1 MRVDDYAPIEDY
13 AVVGDGRCAALVAL
27 DGSVDW
33 LCVPDF
39 DSPSIFGRIL
49 DAKRGGFFSITPT
62 AQFEAERSYRP
73 GSNVLETTFRTA
85 DGVARVTDALTL
97 SDRSTLA
104 PLRELARRV
113 EVLAGEVELE
123 WRFEPR
129 PGYARS
135 APSLERRAGGYVCAS
150 GSTALS
156 LSAWDAGEIRS
167 AAGSAGARVRLRS
180 GERSV
185 LAMTVARHEPL
196 VFPSRGE
203 VETRLDH
210 TDTFWRRW
218 SERTRYDGPWL
229 EAVGRSALALKL
241 LVFAPS
247 GAVVAAPTTSLPE
260 RVGGE
265 RNWDYRYTWV
275 RDASYTL
282 VALRKLGH
290 EDEARAFFWW
300 LAHATALTHPRLQV
314 LYRLTGGVETRERTL
329 DHLDGYRGSSPVR
342 VGNDARSQTQLDVY
356 GAMLDAVWQSA
367 AADGAIEGVA
377 PRALAKIADWVA
389 DNWGKPDSGFWEVR
403 SEPAHFTQSKAMCWV
418 ALDRACR
425 LAERG
430 LIPDRTARWREAA
443 RAVAEFIETR
453 CWDDELG
460 SYVRAPGLRELDA
473 SLLTLSLFD
482 YPDPNGNRLSGTI
495 EAVERDLRKGP
506 YVWRYRRGDSREG
519 AFVACSFW
527 LAAALARTGRVA
539 DATTLVD
546 ELLGLANDVGLW
558 SEEAAP
564 DGSFL
569 GNFPQALSH
578 LAFVSAALAVQSA
591 ENSR

>member
-1 MRVDDYAPIEDY
+1 MRGADYIPIEDY
-13 AVVGDGRCAALVAL
+13 ALVGDGRCAALVAR

-49 DAKRGGFFSITPT
+49 DANRGGFFSITPT
-62 AQFEAERSYRP
+62 REFKAEQSYRA

-113 EVLAGEVELE
+113 EVLEGEVELE

-129 PGYARS
+129 PDYARS
-135 APSLERRAGGYVCAS
+135 TPSLERRGRSYVCAS
-150 GSTALS
+150 GTTALL
-156 LSAWDAGEIRS
+156 LSAWDAGEVQS
-167 AAGSAGARVRLRS
+167 ADGSVGARVRLRS
-180 GERSV
+180 GERSL
-185 LAMTVARHEPL
+185 LAMSFAHQEPL
-196 VFPSRGE
+196 VFPARGE
-203 VETRLDH
+203 VEARLDH
-210 TDTFWRRW
+210 TDAFWRRW
-218 SERTRYDGPWL
+218 SKRTRYDGPWQ
-229 EAVGRSALALKL
+229 EAVRRSALALKL

-260 RVGGE
+260 RVGGD

-282 VALRKLGH
+282 VALRTLGH
-290 EDEARAFFWW
+290 EDEADAFFWW

-314 LYRLTGGVETRERTL
+314 LYRLTGGVETRERGL

-342 VGNDARSQTQLDVY
+342 IGNDARAQTQLDVY

-367 AADGAIEGVA
+367 ATGGAIEGVA
-377 PRALAKIADWVA
+377 PRAVAKIADWVA
-389 DNWGKPDSGFWEVR
+389 DNWGLSDSGFWEVR
-403 SEPAHFTQSKAMCWV
+403 TEPAHFTQSKAMCWV

-430 LIPDRTARWREAA
+430 LIPDRSARWRDAA
-443 RAVAEFIETR
+443 RAVAEFVETR
-453 CWDDELG
+453 CWDDALG
-460 SYVRAPGLRELDA
+460 SYVRAPGLRELDG
-473 SLLTLSLFD
+473 SLLTLPLFD
-482 YPDPNGNRLSGTI
+482 YPFRSGRLSATI
-495 EAVERDLRKGP
+495 EAVERDLREGP
-506 YVWRYRRGDSREG
+506 YVWRYRRGDTREG

-527 LAAALARTGRVA
+527 LAAALAKTGRIA
-539 DATTLVD
+539 DATDLVD
-546 ELLGLANDVGLW
+546 QLLGLANDVGLW

-578 LAFVSAALAVQSA
+578 LAFVSAALAITSA
-591 ENSR
+591 EAS

>member
-1 MRVDDYAPIEDY
+1 MRIDGYVPIEDY

-39 DSPSIFGRIL
+39 DSPSIFARML

-62 AQFEAERSYRP
+62 AEFEAKRCYRA

-85 DGVARVTDALTL
+85 DGLARVTDALVL
-97 SDRSTLA
+97 ADRSTLA

-113 EVLAGEVELE
+113 EVLEGEVELE

-129 PGYARS
+129 PDYARS
-135 APSLERRAGGYVCAS
+135 TPRLERQDAGYVCAS

-156 LSAWDAGEIRS
+156 LCAWDAGEVRS
-167 AAGSAGARVRLRS
+167 ANGSAGARVRLRS
-180 GERSV
+180 GERST
-185 LAMTVARHEPL
+185 LAMAVAHREPV
-196 VFPSRGE
+196 VFPARAE
-203 VETRLDH
+203 VEARLDD

-218 SERTRYDGPWL
+218 SERTRYDGPWE
-229 EAVGRSALALKL
+229 EAVRRSALALKL

-260 RVGGE
+260 RVGGD

-282 VALRKLGH
+282 VALRRLGH
-290 EDEARAFFWW
+290 EDEADAFFWW

-314 LYRLTGGVETRERTL
+314 LYRLTGGVETRERRL

-342 VGNDARSQTQLDVY
+342 IGNDARAQTQLDVY
-356 GAMLDAVWQSA
+356 GAMLDAVWQN
-367 AADGAIEGVA
+367 GAIEGVA
-377 PRALAKIADWVA
+377 PRALARIADWVA
-389 DNWGKPDSGFWEVR
+389 DNWTLPDSGFWEVR
-403 SEPAHFTQSKAMCWV
+403 TEPTHFTQSKAMCWV

-430 LIPDRTARWREAA
+430 LIPDRRARWREAA
-443 RAVAEFIETR
+443 LAVAEFVEER
-453 CWDDELG
+453 CWDGALG
-460 SYVRAPGLRELDA
+460 SYVRAPDLREVDA

-482 YPDPNGNRLSGTI
+482 YPDPDGTRLRGTI
-495 EAVERDLRKGP
+495 DAVERDLREGP

-539 DATTLVD
+539 EARELVD

-578 LAFVSAALAVQSA
+578 LAFVSAALAVRSA
-591 ENSR
+591 EQSR

>member
-1 MRVDDYAPIEDY
+1 MRGADYIPIEDY
-13 AVVGDGRCAALVAL
+13 ALVGDGRCAALVAR

-49 DAKRGGFFSITPT
+49 DANRGGFFSITPT
-62 AQFEAERSYRP
+62 REFKAEQSYRA

-113 EVLAGEVELE
+113 EVLEGEVELE

-129 PGYARS
+129 PDYARS
-135 APSLERRAGGYVCAS
+135 TPSLERRGRSYVCAS
-150 GSTALS
+150 GTTALS
-156 LSAWDAGEIRS
+156 LSAWDAGEVQS
-167 AAGSAGARVRLRS
+167 ADGSVGARVRLRS
-180 GERSV
+180 GERSL
-185 LAMTVARHEPL
+185 LAMSFAHQEPL
-196 VFPSRGE
+196 VFPARGE
-203 VETRLDH
+203 VEARLDH
-210 TDTFWRRW
+210 TDAFWRRW
-218 SERTRYDGPWL
+218 SKRTRYDGPWQ
-229 EAVGRSALALKL
+229 EAVRRSALALKL
-241 LVFAPS
+241 LAFAPS

-260 RVGGE
+260 RVGGD

-282 VALRKLGH
+282 VALRTLGH
-290 EDEARAFFWW
+290 EDEADAFFWW

-314 LYRLTGGVETRERTL
+314 LYRLTGGVETRERGL

-342 VGNDARSQTQLDVY
+342 IGNDARAQTQLDVY

-367 AADGAIEGVA
+367 ATGGAIEGVA
-377 PRALAKIADWVA
+377 PRAVAKIADWVA
-389 DNWGKPDSGFWEVR
+389 DNWGLSDSGFWEVR
-403 SEPAHFTQSKAMCWV
+403 TEPAHFTQSKAMCWV

-430 LIPDRTARWREAA
+430 LIPDRSARWRDAA
-443 RAVAEFIETR
+443 RAVAEFVETR
-453 CWDDELG
+453 CWDDALG
-460 SYVRAPGLRELDA
+460 SYVRAPGLRELDG
-473 SLLTLSLFD
+473 SLLTLPLFD
-482 YPDPNGNRLSGTI
+482 YPFRSGRLSATI
-495 EAVERDLRKGP
+495 EAVERDLREGP
-506 YVWRYRRGDSREG
+506 YVWRYRRGDTREG

-527 LAAALARTGRVA
+527 LAAALAKTGRIA
-539 DATTLVD
+539 DATDLVD
-546 ELLGLANDVGLW
+546 QLLGLANDVGLW

-578 LAFVSAALAVQSA
+578 LAFVSAALAITSA
-591 ENSR
+591 EAS

>member
-1 MRVDDYAPIEDY
+1 MRGADYIPIEDY
-13 AVVGDGRCAALVAL
+13 ALVGDGRCAALVAR

-49 DAKRGGFFSITPT
+49 DANRGGFFSITPT
-62 AQFEAERSYRP
+62 REFKAEQSYRA

-113 EVLAGEVELE
+113 EVLEGEVELE

-129 PGYARS
+129 PDYARS
-135 APSLERRAGGYVCAS
+135 TPSLERRGRSYVCAS
-150 GSTALS
+150 GTTALS
-156 LSAWDAGEIRS
+156 LSAWDAGEVQS
-167 AAGSAGARVRLRS
+167 ADGSVGARVRLRS
-180 GERSV
+180 GERSL
-185 LAMTVARHEPL
+185 LAMSFAHQEPL
-196 VFPSRGE
+196 VFPARGE
-203 VETRLDH
+203 VEARLDH
-210 TDTFWRRW
+210 TDAFWRRW
-218 SERTRYDGPWL
+218 SKRTRYDGPWQ
-229 EAVGRSALALKL
+229 EAVRRSALALKL

-260 RVGGE
+260 RVGGD

-282 VALRKLGH
+282 VALRTLGH
-290 EDEARAFFWW
+290 EDEADAFFWW

-314 LYRLTGGVETRERTL
+314 LYRLTGGVETRERGL

-342 VGNDARSQTQLDVY
+342 IGNDARAQTQLDVY

-367 AADGAIEGVA
+367 ATGGAIEGVA
-377 PRALAKIADWVA
+377 PRAVAKIADWVA
-389 DNWGKPDSGFWEVR
+389 DNWGLSDSGFWEVR
-403 SEPAHFTQSKAMCWV
+403 TEPAHFTQSKAMCWV

-430 LIPDRTARWREAA
+430 LIPDRSARWRDAA
-443 RAVAEFIETR
+443 RAVAEFVETR
-453 CWDDELG
+453 CWDDALG
-460 SYVRAPGLRELDA
+460 SYVRAPGLRELDG
-473 SLLTLSLFD
+473 SLLTLPLFD
-482 YPDPNGNRLSGTI
+482 YPFRSGRLSATI
-495 EAVERDLRKGP
+495 EAVERDLREGP
-506 YVWRYRRGDSREG
+506 YVWRYRRGDTREG

-527 LAAALARTGRVA
+527 LAAALAKTGRIA
-539 DATTLVD
+539 DATDLVD
-546 ELLGLANDVGLW
+546 QLLGLANDVGLW

-578 LAFVSAALAVQSA
+578 LAFVSAALAITSA
-591 ENSR
+591 EAS